1 MWYKGRSI
9 GGSKMALRQIFCPE
23 CGNKSQADIQNN
35 FCFCTNCGTKIILNS
50 SVSEERNEEFS
61 DKRDEVAS
69 GMSENNSIDYLN
81 KKLEEVAFYYKV
93 SRERQEAVRYEEE
106 PVYYLK
112 AQDLL
117 IDISEEYPED
127 YRIWWELCKPIDFE
141 HPLAGNQAFENYQ
154 LNQMYFQ
161 KAVDKAELCDKQK
174 LIELSDGYTQ
184 KKNKAKLQAEQQ
196 RMEVEQRDRE
206 AAEKK
211 KEEERIREEQER
223 QEKMIEQQKL
233 RQQKEEIRQR
243 GISLSEEVWRALS
256 NKDYSLIDNSYFE
269 VLVENNQRILGIL
282 KNVSNVMYLMAYRID
297 MNKGN
302 TVYLDQTLSIKF
314 DEHGY
319 AMKFNNTP
327 VRIYGMNPAQNVL
340 FISNNG
346 CGGLCVNGKDLCQDQ
361 KYISDIMKCAKK
373 PLLQFKRIF
382 M

>member
-1 MWYKGRSI
+1 
-9 GGSKMALRQIFCPE
+9 MAVKRIFCPE
-23 CGNKSQADIQNN
+23 CGTQSQADVEKS
-35 FCFCTNCGTKIILNS
+35 FCFCTNCGTKIILNL

-93 SRERQEAVRYEEE
+93 SQERQEAVCYQEE
-106 PVYYLK
+106 PVYFLK

-117 IDISEEYPED
+117 IDISEEYPDD
-127 YRIWWELCKPIDFE
+127 YRVWWELCKPIDYVT
-141 HPLAGNQAFENYQ
+141 PLIGKQAFDNYQ
-154 LNQMYFQ
+154 INQMYFQ
-161 KAVDKAELCDKQK
+161 KAVDKAELCDKQR
-174 LIELSDGYTQ
+174 LIQLSDEYTQ

-196 RMEVEQRDRE
+196 RIEVEKQKRE
-206 AAEKK
+206 AEEKK
-211 KEEERIREEQER
+211 KEEERIRAEHER
-223 QEKMIEQQKL
+223 QERIIEQQKV

-243 GISLSEEVWRALS
+243 GISMSEEIWQALS
-256 NKDYSLIDNSYFE
+256 NKDYSLIDNTYFE

-327 VRIYGMNPAQNVL
+327 VRIYGINPPQNVL

-346 CGGLCVNGKDLCQDQ
+346 
-361 KYISDIMKCAKK
+361 
-373 PLLQFKRIF
+373 
-382 M
+382 